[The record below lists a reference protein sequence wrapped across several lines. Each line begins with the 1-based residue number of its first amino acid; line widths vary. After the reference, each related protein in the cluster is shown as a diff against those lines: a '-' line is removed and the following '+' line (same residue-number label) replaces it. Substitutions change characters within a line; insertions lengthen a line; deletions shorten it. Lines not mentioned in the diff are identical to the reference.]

1 MNLIELTHKN
11 DILQTYE
18 IYKHCMFMPTEEK
31 FNKKVEQ
38 FLNNNSV
45 KIFACFSHG
54 KIVGVMAVSF
64 IEQKKV
70 EILGI
75 AVDLSA
81 RGKGIGS
88 YMIKQVI
95 NNYDLLSVYAET
107 DNDAVGFYQKN
118 NFSITEFSEIYDGET
133 VIRYKCELTQFQQV
147 EQLGNLNLTEGDM
160 LAQNKSGWKL
170 IKYIDIKEED
180 IGQYHNVTG
189 RYLLN
194 YESVDFTGFS

>member
-1 MNLIELTHKN
+1 MDLKLRELTLKN
-11 DILQTYE
+11 EILQVYE

-31 FNKKVEQ
+31 FNNKVDL
-38 FLNNNSV
+38 FLNDNFV

-75 AVDLSA
+75 AVDLTA

-95 NNYDLLSVYAET
+95 NNYDIIHSRPY
-107 DNDAVGFYQKN
+107 
-118 NFSITEFSEIYDGET
+118 
-133 VIRYKCELTQFQQV
+133 
-147 EQLGNLNLTEGDM
+147 
-160 LAQNKSGWKL
+160 
-170 IKYIDIKEED
+170 
-180 IGQYHNVTG
+180 
-189 RYLLN
+189 
-194 YESVDFTGFS
+194 